1 MATSLSRRDL
11 IRSLSLAVLAVGAV
25 DLLGGCSSDDP
36 DSPRP
41 DADGGVRLVSADVD
55 RAAADPTAIPAA
67 VASLHFLGSG
77 LFARLS
83 GEPGNVAVSPYSVAV
98 ALAMTADG
106 AVGRTRDEMLAVL
119 AADSTDR
126 LDAGLN
132 ALTQH
137 VESLAGPQERGD
149 GSEAEIALDAANA
162 IFGERTETWEQP
174 FLETLAASY
183 GAGLQAV
190 DFKNAAED
198 ARVLINAWVAERTHD
213 RIDELIAAGLL
224 DTMTRLVLV
233 NALYLKAPWE
243 EPFEKGSTQDG
254 DFDLGDETIRVPM
267 MHGYLDAASYAHGD
281 GWRAVRMPYAGGDLA
296 MTVVLPDDGRE
307 GDVGDL
313 VDAGGLVEVLAAPE
327 PVGLVDLTLP
337 RWTFRTQA
345 SLADTLDALGMR
357 TAFTPDADFS
367 GMTHDEPLFVSA
379 VVHEVFIAVD
389 EEGTEAAAATAV
401 VMEAGSAPAE
411 PVTLVVDRPFL
422 FVIHDVEHGTPL
434 FLGRV
439 SDPRG

>member
-1 MATSLSRRDL
+1 MLTRRDL
-11 IRSLSLAVLAVGAV
+11 IRSLSLATLAVAAPSLV
-25 DLLGGCSSDDP
+25 AGCSSDDDP
-36 DSPRP
+36 GNRKESGSD
-41 DADGGVRLVSADVD
+41 VELVSADVERSD
-55 RAAADPTAIPAA
+55 ADASRIPGA
-67 VASLHFLGSG
+67 VASVHFLGSG
-77 LFARLS
+77 LFARLA
-83 GEPGNVAVSPYSVAV
+83 GTPGNLAVSPYSVAV
-98 ALAMTADG
+98 ALAMTANG
-106 AVGRTRDEMLAVL
+106 AVGTTRDEMLEVL
-119 AADSTDR
+119 FATDTAQ
-126 LDAGLN
+126 LDDGLN

-137 VESLAGPQERGD
+137 VESLAGKQERGD

-162 IFGERTETWEQP
+162 IFGERTETWEKP
-174 FLETLAASY
+174 FLEALGASY

-190 DFKNAAED
+190 DFKHAAED
-198 ARVLINAWVAERTHD
+198 ARVLINGWVADRTHD
-213 RIDELIAAGLL
+213 RIDELIASGVL
-224 DTMTRLVLV
+224 DELTRLVLV

-243 EPFEKGSTQDG
+243 EPFEKDATSDG

-267 MHGYLDAASYAHGD
+267 MHGYLHEAAYSQRD
-281 GWRAVRMPYAGGDLA
+281 GVQAVRMPYAGGDLA
-296 MTVVLPDDGRE
+296 MTVLLPDEGRLANLAN
-307 GDVGDL
+307 L
-313 VDAGGLVEVLAAPE
+313 VSSGGLVDLLAGPE

-337 RWTFRTQA
+337 AWTFRTQA
-345 SLADTLDALGMR
+345 SLADTLGSLGMP

-367 GMTHDEPLFVSA
+367 GMTHDEPLYVSA

-411 PVTLVVDRPFL
+411 PVTVVVDRPFL